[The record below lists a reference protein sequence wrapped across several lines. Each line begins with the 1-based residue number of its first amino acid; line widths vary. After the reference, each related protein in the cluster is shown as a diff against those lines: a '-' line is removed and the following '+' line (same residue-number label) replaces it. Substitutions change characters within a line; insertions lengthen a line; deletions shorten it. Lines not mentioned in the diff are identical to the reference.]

1 MQEFSPCA
9 GLHLSGNRIFFAGNN
24 GFTLFN
30 PNDIITNPNVPP
42 IILDKLHINNCLIQ
56 AGDEGDILKENISTQ
71 KKIVLKYNQTNITIE
86 YCALNYIFNNKNQ
99 YAYKLEGSTMT
110 GMK

>member
-1 MQEFSPCA
+1 LWLSTLNGISNLDLRTRGITNYNKESGIRVQEFSPCA

-56 AGDEGDILKENISTQ
+56 A
-71 KKIVLKYNQTNITIE
+71 
-86 YCALNYIFNNKNQ
+86 
-99 YAYKLEGSTMT
+99 
-110 GMK
+110 